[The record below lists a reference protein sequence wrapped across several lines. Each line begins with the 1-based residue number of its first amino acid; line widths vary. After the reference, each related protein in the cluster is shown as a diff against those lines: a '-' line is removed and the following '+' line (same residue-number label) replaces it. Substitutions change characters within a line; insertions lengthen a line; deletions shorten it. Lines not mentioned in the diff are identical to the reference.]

1 MNSVHIMG
9 RLTRDPEVRV
19 SQSGNSVA
27 TFTVAVDRA
36 MTRDKK
42 EQAERNGQPTAD
54 FIRCMAFNGTADSIG
69 RYFAKGRKILLE
81 GRIQTGKYEN
91 QQGQTVFTTDVIV
104 NRFHFV
110 DSQQT
115 QQNAQQPQ
123 YNRQQEYRQ
132 PAPQPVPQPA
142 PQPQQTRMD
151 DDLIDGFSYFNEDDI
166 PF

>member
-19 SQSGNSVA
+19 AQSGNSVT

-36 MTRDKK
+36 MLKDKK

-54 FIRCMAFNGTADSIG
+54 FIRCMAFGKTADTIG
-69 RYFAKGRKILLE
+69 RYFAKGRKILIE
-81 GRIQTGKYEN
+81 GHVQTGKYEN
-91 QQGQTVFTTDVIV
+91 QHGQTVFTTDVIV
-104 NRFHFV
+104 DRFHFV

-115 QQNAQQPQ
+115 QQTQPQ
-123 YNRQQEYRQ
+123 GNYQQSYRQ
-132 PAPQPVPQPA
+132 PAPQPA

-151 DDLIDGFSYFNEDDI
+151 DDLIDGFSYYNEDDI

>member
-1 MNSVHIMG
+1 MNSVILMG
-9 RLTRDPEVRV
+9 RFTRDPEVRV
-19 SQSGNSVA
+19 AQSGMSVA

-36 MTRDKK
+36 MTKEKK

-54 FIRCMAFNGTADSIG
+54 FIRCMAFGNTADAIG
-69 RYFAKGRKILLE
+69 RFFTKGRKILIE
-81 GRIQTGKYEN
+81 GHIQTGKYEN

-104 NRFHFV
+104 GRFYFV

-115 QQNAQQPQ
+115 QQTQPQ
-123 YNRQQEYRQ
+123 GNYQQNYRQ
-132 PAPQPVPQPA
+132 PAPQPMPQPA

>member
-1 MNSVHIMG
+1 MNSVILMG
-9 RLTRDPEVRV
+9 RFTRDPEVRV
-19 SQSGNSVA
+19 AQSGNSVA

-36 MTRDKK
+36 MSKDKK

-54 FIRCMAFNGTADSIG
+54 FIRCMAFGNTADAIG
-69 RYFAKGRKILLE
+69 RFFTKGRKILLE
-81 GRIQTGKYEN
+81 GHIQTGKYEN

-104 NRFHFV
+104 GRFYFV

-115 QQNAQQPQ
+115 QQTQPQ
-123 YNRQQEYRQ
+123 GNYQQNYRQ
-132 PAPQPVPQPA
+132 PAPQPA

-151 DDLIDGFSYFNEDDI
+151 DDLIDGFAYYNEDDI

>member
-19 SQSGNSVA
+19 AQSGMSVA

-36 MTRDKK
+36 MTKEKK

-54 FIRCMAFNGTADSIG
+54 FIRCMAFGNTADAIG
-69 RYFAKGRKILLE
+69 RFFTKGRKILLE
-81 GRIQTGKYEN
+81 GHIQTGKYEN

-104 NRFHFV
+104 GRFYFV

-115 QQNAQQPQ
+115 QQTQPQ
-123 YNRQQEYRQ
+123 GSYQQNYRQ
-132 PAPQPVPQPA
+132 PAPQPAQ
-142 PQPQQTRMD
+142 QPQQTRMD
-151 DDLIDGFSYFNEDDI
+151 DDLIDGFAYYNEDDI

>member
-1 MNSVHIMG
+1 MNVVMLMG

-104 NRFHFV
+104 NRFYFV

-115 QQNAQQPQ
+115 QQTQPQ
-123 YNRQQEYRQ
+123 GNYQQNYRQ
-132 PAPQPVPQPA
+132 PTPQPA

-151 DDLIDGFSYFNEDDI
+151 DDLIDGFSYYNEDDI

>member
-19 SQSGNSVA
+19 AQTGMSVA

-36 MTRDKK
+36 MTKEKK

-54 FIRCMAFNGTADSIG
+54 FIRCMAFGNTADTIG
-69 RYFAKGRKILLE
+69 RYFAKGRKILIE
-81 GRIQTGKYEN
+81 GHVQTGKYEN

-104 NRFHFV
+104 DRFHFV

-115 QQNAQQPQ
+115 QRTQPQ
-123 YNRQQEYRQ
+123 GNYQQNYRQ
-132 PAPQPVPQPA
+132 PAPQPA

-151 DDLIDGFSYFNEDDI
+151 DDLIDGFSYYNEDDI

>member
-19 SQSGNSVA
+19 AQSGNSVT

-36 MTRDKK
+36 MSKDKK

-54 FIRCMAFNGTADSIG
+54 FIRCMAFGNTADAIG
-69 RYFAKGRKILLE
+69 RFFTKGRKILLE
-81 GRIQTGKYEN
+81 GHIQTGKYEN

-104 NRFHFV
+104 GRFYFV

-115 QQNAQQPQ
+115 QQTKQTQPQ
-123 YNRQQEYRQ
+123 GNYQQNYRQ
-132 PAPQPVPQPA
+132 PTPQPA

-151 DDLIDGFSYFNEDDI
+151 DDLIDGFSYYNEDDI

>member
-1 MNSVHIMG
+1 MNSVILMG

-19 SQSGNSVA
+19 AQSGMSVA

-36 MTRDKK
+36 MTKEKK

-54 FIRCMAFNGTADSIG
+54 FIRCMAFGNTADAIG
-69 RYFAKGRKILLE
+69 RFFTKGRKILLE
-81 GRIQTGKYEN
+81 GHIQTGKYEN

-104 NRFHFV
+104 GRFDFV

-115 QQNAQQPQ
+115 QQTQPQ
-123 YNRQQEYRQ
+123 GNYQQNYRQ
-132 PAPQPVPQPA
+132 PAPQPA

-151 DDLIDGFSYFNEDDI
+151 DDLIDGFSYYNEDDI

>member
-1 MNSVHIMG
+1 MNTVALMG

-19 SQSGNSVA
+19 AQSGNSVA

-36 MTRDKK
+36 MSKDKK

-54 FIRCMAFNGTADSIG
+54 FIRCMAFGNTADAIG
-69 RYFAKGRKILLE
+69 RFFTKGRKILLE
-81 GRIQTGKYEN
+81 GHIQTGKYEN

-104 NRFHFV
+104 DRFHFA

-115 QQNAQQPQ
+115 QQTQPQ
-123 YNRQQEYRQ
+123 GNYQQNYRQ
-132 PAPQPVPQPA
+132 PMPQPA

-151 DDLIDGFSYFNEDDI
+151 DDLIDGFSYYNEDDI

>member
-19 SQSGNSVA
+19 AQSGMSVA

-36 MTRDKK
+36 MTKEKK

-54 FIRCMAFNGTADSIG
+54 FIRCMAFGNTADAIG
-69 RYFAKGRKILLE
+69 RFFTKGRKILLE
-81 GRIQTGKYEN
+81 GHIQTGKYEN
-91 QQGQTVFTTDVIV
+91 QQGQTVFTTDVIIG
-104 NRFHFV
+104 RFYFV

-115 QQNAQQPQ
+115 QPQGNYQQN
-123 YNRQQEYRQ
+123 YRQ
-132 PAPQPVPQPA
+132 PAPQPAQ
-142 PQPQQTRMD
+142 QPQQTRMD
-151 DDLIDGFSYFNEDDI
+151 DDLIDGFSYYNEDDI

>member
-1 MNSVHIMG
+1 MNSVILMG
-9 RLTRDPEVRV
+9 RFTRDPEVRV
-19 SQSGNSVA
+19 AQSGNSVA

-36 MTRDKK
+36 MSKDKK

-54 FIRCMAFNGTADSIG
+54 FIRCMAFGNTADAIG
-69 RYFAKGRKILLE
+69 RFFTKGRKILLE
-81 GRIQTGKYEN
+81 GHIQTGKYEN

-104 NRFHFV
+104 GRFYFV

-115 QQNAQQPQ
+115 QQTQPQ
-123 YNRQQEYRQ
+123 GNYQQNYRQ
-132 PAPQPVPQPA
+132 LIPQPA

-151 DDLIDGFSYFNEDDI
+151 DDLIDGFSYYNEDDI

>member
-1 MNSVHIMG
+1 MNMVALMG

-19 SQSGNSVA
+19 AQSGNSVA

-36 MTRDKK
+36 MSKDKK

-54 FIRCMAFNGTADSIG
+54 FIRCMAFGNTADAIG
-69 RYFAKGRKILLE
+69 RFFAKGRKILLE
-81 GRIQTGKYEN
+81 GHIQTGKYEN
-91 QQGQTVFTTDVIV
+91 QRGQTVFTTDVIV
-104 NRFHFV
+104 GRFYFV

-115 QQNAQQPQ
+115 QQTQPQ
-123 YNRQQEYRQ
+123 GNYQQNYRQ
-132 PAPQPVPQPA
+132 PAPQPA

-151 DDLIDGFSYFNEDDI
+151 DDLIDGFSYYNEDDI